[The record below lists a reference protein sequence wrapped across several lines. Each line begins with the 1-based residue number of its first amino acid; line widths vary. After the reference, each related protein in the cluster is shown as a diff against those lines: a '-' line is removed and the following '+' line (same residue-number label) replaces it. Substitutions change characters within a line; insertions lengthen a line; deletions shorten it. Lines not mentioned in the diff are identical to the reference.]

1 MNDTKS
7 FELLSKS
14 TELDQG
20 PGQYRIGLV
29 ALSNDYVTERDF
41 MNMRPS
47 DDVVVYTSRIS
58 NTPECIAEYLRELEP
73 LFP

>member
-1 MNDTKS
+1 MNGIKN
-7 FELLSKS
+7 FELLRKS
-14 TELDQG
+14 TELDQI

-47 DDVVVYTSRIS
+47 DDVVVYTSRLR
-58 NTPECIAEYLRELEP
+58 NTQECTAETLRKNLTETW
-73 LFP
+73 